1 MYADS
6 WFANQPELQ
15 TPQGTSLPWHDHIEM
30 SLLSQ
35 TSLLTTVCLYSGPQ
49 VRPKMILTLTASIM
63 LWSLANKVT
72 KAVDSSASLGKWA
85 GAVTKIEA
93 TNKLGNSLR
102 TSA

>member
-1 MYADS
+1 MTIL
-6 WFANQPELQ
+6 EI
-15 TPQGTSLPWHDHIEM
+15 SLFVVSIASDY
-30 SLLSQ
+30 LG
-35 TSLLTTVCLYSGPQ
+35 SGPQ

-102 TSA
+102 TSV

>member
-1 MYADS
+1 MTILEIGL
-6 WFANQPELQ
+6 FI
-15 TPQGTSLPWHDHIEM
+15 TSDYL
-30 SLLSQ
+30 
-35 TSLLTTVCLYSGPQ
+35 CLGSGPQ

-102 TSA
+102 TPV